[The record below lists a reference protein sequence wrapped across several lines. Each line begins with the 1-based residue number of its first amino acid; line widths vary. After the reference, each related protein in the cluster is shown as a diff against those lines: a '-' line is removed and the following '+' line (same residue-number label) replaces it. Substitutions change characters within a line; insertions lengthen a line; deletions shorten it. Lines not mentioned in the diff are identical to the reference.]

1 MKTKLLKK
9 VRKQFTIYHL
19 KNGVIDPYNGKHHD
33 FNLFRLDNRYNE
45 YQKKYAQVGVNPKT
59 TTQFTNNV
67 FNTEEECIYFLKK
80 LIIKYLREKGYR
92 GIKDKKIKNSL
103 KKVWYI

>member
-19 KNGVIDPYNGKHHD
+19 KNGVIDPNNGKHND
-33 FNLFRLDNRYNE
+33 FNLFRLDNNYNE

-59 TTQFTNNV
+59 NTQFTNNV

-92 GIKDKKIKNSL
+92 GKSTVHLKLNKITQK
-103 KKVWYI
+103 